1 MSNKKT
7 LSVQLEKSEYNR
19 LEALAK
25 AENRS
30 LSSYLRNVLT
40 VSNVLPGCSDTGSKH
55 AKSRRLPLAA

>member
-1 MSNKKT
+1 MSTKKT

-40 VSNVLPGCSDTGSKH
+40 VSNVLPGCSDTGSKRT
-55 AKSRRLPLAA
+55 KSRRLPLAA

>member
-7 LSVQLEKSEYNR
+7 LSVQLERSEYSR

-30 LSSYLRNVLT
+30 VSSYLRNVLT
-40 VSNVLPGCSDTGSKH
+40 VSNILPGCTHTQPATK
-55 AKSRRLPLAA
+55 KSRALKKAA

>member
-1 MSNKKT
+1 MSTKKT

-40 VSNVLPGCSDTGSKH
+40 ISNVLPGCSDTGSKR
-55 AKSRRLPLAA
+55 AKSRRMPLAA